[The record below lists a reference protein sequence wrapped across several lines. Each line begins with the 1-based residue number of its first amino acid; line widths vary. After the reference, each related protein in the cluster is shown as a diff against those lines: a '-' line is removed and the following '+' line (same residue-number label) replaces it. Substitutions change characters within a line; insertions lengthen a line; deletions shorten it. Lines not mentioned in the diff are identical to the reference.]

1 MESGWHASDDAEIT
15 EEQRWT
21 PRRKLDVTST
31 YVHMLKR
38 WRQRPWPTAGSEHKC
53 TVGCPWFVERD
64 IVLCARSGNFHICG
78 DVCEH
83 AIVTHEARV
92 CALTQR
98 SVARD
103 MRPDP
108 YDAPAPQ
115 RSRNRVR
122 ARRGNGITCDARA
135 CARRILAKTNTNEHV
150 TRLAQTIQLTW
161 ELIQRS
167 TCYAEM
173 KQKYNLQNHSIV
185 IARIMRDG
193 MYVGE
198 NNDVCIVPQES
209 FMAESLPSLKV
220 LSQDDA
226 SVRAHTRTAKA
237 FRRLLFDVG
246 DADIEQHSR
255 RILNH
260 SSL

>member
-1 MESGWHASDDAEIT
+1 MESGWHVNDNAVIT

-21 PRRKLDVTST
+21 HRRKLDATFVYLS
-31 YVHMLKR
+31 LLRR
-38 WRQRPWPTAGSEHKC
+38 WRQRPWPTAGSEHAC
-53 TVGCPWFVERD
+53 TVECPWFVDRD
-64 IVLCARSGNFHICG
+64 IVVCARSGNFHICG

-98 SVARD
+98 SVALD
-103 MRPDP
+103 MCPDP

-115 RSRNRVR
+115 RARHRAR
-122 ARRGNGITCDARA
+122 ARRGNGITDDARA

-161 ELIQRS
+161 ELVQRS
-167 TCYAEM
+167 ACYAEM

-193 MYVGE
+193 MYVGD
-198 NNDVCIVPQES
+198 NNDVCIVPRES
-209 FMAESLPSLKV
+209 FMVDSLPSLKV

-246 DADIEQHSR
+246 ERDIEQHSQ
-255 RILNH
+255 RIMGH
-260 SSL
+260 SSM